1 MNLTKKTFSF
11 LLTILVVFSLTGQ
24 GVLAA
29 EPEDNADGPV
39 SLKFDFGSEDSP
51 VADGYEKVTNKT
63 LYSDETGFGLD
74 KEIDYRD
81 REEQENSYLRDFV
94 IRSEEHT
101 SELQSRGHLVC
112 RL

>member
-63 LYSDETGFGLD
+63 LYSDETGLD
-74 KEIDYRD
+74 RKSTRL
-81 REEQENSYLRDFV
+81 NSSHVAISYAVFCLKKTNK
-94 IRSEEHT
+94 RSRTKTHD
-101 SELQSRGHLVC
+101 
-112 RL
+112 